1 MTGAREAL
9 VRVRLLPDG
18 SLEYEGYGTG
28 LRRCHPDDLGKGIVT
43 LLADPNLPPLESTGG
58 APSLVDLYASVLL
71 PPHLR
76 PLARP
81 SASMLRDFIAQ
92 ARSMFQS
99 QADGSW
105 ARDQEAYGRPPP
117 GYPPGPPPPPPGYP
131 PSGQPYHPYHGGSG
145 SRDPAAPPRKTPQRR
160 GRAVLDLSQ
169 EIPVGPQRSRRPP

>member
-1 MTGAREAL
+1 MTGTREAL

-28 LRRCHPDDLGKGIVT
+28 LRRCRPDDLGKGIVT

-71 PPHLR
+71 PPHLQ

-81 SASMLRDFIAQ
+81 SASILHNFIMQ
-92 ARSMFQS
+92 ARSMFRT

-105 ARDQEAYGRPPP
+105 ARDQDAYGR
-117 GYPPGPPPPPPGYP
+117 PPPPGYP
-131 PSGQPYHPYHGGSG
+131 PPGPAPGYPPPAGQPYGYG
-145 SRDPAAPPRKTPQRR
+145 SREPAPPPRKAPQRR
-160 GRAVLDLSQ
+160 GRAV
-169 EIPVGPQRSRRPP
+169 G